1 MRTLVLLMF
10 CGAVTAGREDDLEV
24 ARAIRSFNFLLTSR
38 QPGPPSTIGGVRT
51 LIVRHLKKCSPKVA
65 KSIRF
70 QLDRGYKKK
79 YKRDDDFL
87 RHVSRML
94 AAGGKQGIAKLF
106 LRYKASTKR
115 DGVRVGIAEALGECE
130 DSDAL
135 PTLLKIIHDK
145 APEVAAA
152 AVTSCA
158 VYAKVKP
165 KKRKDAVRKLI
176 DRYMKVSDGAA
187 GKRPESRAM
196 RMYKA
201 VDAAMRESLK
211 AFSGGESLDSALAWD
226 AWWRDN
232 ATKPWPE

>member
-1 MRTLVLLMF
+1 MRALVLLML
-10 CGAVTAGREDDLEV
+10 CGAVSAGREDDLEV
-24 ARAIRSFNFLLTSR
+24 ARAIRSFTYLLMGR
-38 QPGPPSTIGGVRT
+38 QPGSPSTIGGVRT
-51 LIVRHLKKCSPKVA
+51 VIVQHLKKCSPKVA

-70 QLDRGYKKK
+70 QLDRSYKKK
-79 YKRDDDFL
+79 YKRDDEFL
-87 RHVSRML
+87 KHVSRML
-94 AAGGKQGIAKLF
+94 ASGGKQGIAKLYG
-106 LRYKASTKR
+106 RYKASSKR
-115 DGVRVGIAEALGECE
+115 DGVRVGIAEALGECG
-130 DSDAL
+130 DKSAL
-135 PTLLKIIHDK
+135 STLLKIIHDK

-152 AVTSCA
+152 AVTSCS

-165 KKRKDAVRKLI
+165 KTRKNAARKLI

-187 GKRPESRAM
+187 GKKPESREM

-201 VDAAMRESLK
+201 VDAAMKECLK